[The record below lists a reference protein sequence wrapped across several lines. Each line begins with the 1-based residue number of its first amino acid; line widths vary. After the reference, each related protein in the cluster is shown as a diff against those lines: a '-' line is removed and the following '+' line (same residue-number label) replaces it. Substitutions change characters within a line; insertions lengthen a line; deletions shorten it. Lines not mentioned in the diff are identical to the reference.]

1 MAIADVSVTIQRSVE
16 DVFRVLTDPTMA
28 PRWAPSSIKGELL
41 TPGPPG
47 VGTRRRAV
55 VKGFFGRTMESVMEV
70 TELEPDRALALRL
83 VSASWGGTGRTR
95 YVLTPVDG
103 GTRVDWRWELEP
115 GGILKPFA
123 RPSMAVFQRT
133 FQRDVDNLKSMMESG
148 AL

>member
-1 MAIADVSVTIQRSVE
+1 MAIADVSVTIRRRVQ
-16 DVFRVLTDPTMA
+16 DVFAVLTDPTLA

-55 VKGFFGRTMESVMEV
+55 VKGLFGRTMESVMEV
-70 TELEPDRALALRL
+70 TELEPNRALALRL

-95 YVLTPVDG
+95 YVLTPVAG
-103 GTRVDWRWELEP
+103 GTRVDWRWEMEP
-115 GGILKPFA
+115 GGVLKPLA
-123 RPSMAVFQRT
+123 RPFMAVFQRT
-133 FQRDVDNLKSMMESG
+133 FQRDVNNLKAMMESG

>member
-1 MAIADVSVTIQRSVE
+1 MAIADVSVTIQRPVE

-55 VKGFFGRTMESVMEV
+55 VKGLFGRTMESVMEV

-83 VSASWGGTGRTR
+83 ISASWGGTGRTK

-103 GTRVDWRWELEP
+103 GTRVDWRWEMEP

-123 RPSMAVFQRT
+123 RPFMAVFQRT